1 MIILSYKISDI
12 LDQSK
17 ITSLYR
23 ANMAVSSETPD
34 ALDSLGLH
42 ERDDERLKKYLKT
55 GCALLADTFSGY
67 TKNLINSAGDV
78 VLMEGEPF
86 EFDVT
91 YDTVENCFVFRMNM
105 PETFNLT
112 ILTSLNEAVIDAL
125 ENYVLYRISRMK
137 TTESETYFED
147 WEAARSLI
155 RGYIGRRTEG
165 VKRNYNFI

>member
-1 MIILSYKISDI
+1 
-12 LDQSK
+12 
-17 ITSLYR
+17 
-23 ANMAVSSETPD
+23 MAVSSETPD

-112 ILTSLNEAVIDAL
+112 ILTSLDEAVIDAL